1 MSSKPSK
8 DAQGKSSAASPTG
21 DSAGSALPFEPVST
35 KKKSS
40 KKSSPSAPTKA
51 KGSSPARS
59 TTTRTSAS
67 SNSKTMPK
75 VVSDR
80 MARRMVF
87 FCGIPSICAMLTFVV
102 SYFLINQGVSL
113 PNYAV
118 MLVSLGFFGL
128 GVLGLSYG
136 VISASWDE
144 DNTGSLVGWSEFRL
158 NFGRLL
164 ASWREA
170 RELSKSEDS

>member
-8 DAQGKSSAASPTG
+8 NAQGKSSAASPTG
-21 DSAGSALPFEPVST
+21 DSASSALPFEPVST

-40 KKSSPSAPTKA
+40 KKSSPSAPA
-51 KGSSPARS
+51 KVAGSSSAKSTAARA
-59 TTTRTSAS
+59 SAS
-67 SNSKTMPK
+67 SSSKTMPK

-80 MARRMVF
+80 MARRMAF
-87 FCGIPSICAMLTFVV
+87 FCGIPSVCAMLTFII
-102 SYFLINQGVSL
+102 SYFLINQGVNL

-144 DNTGSLVGWSEFRL
+144 SATGSLLGWGEFRL